1 MDAYPS
7 DFVVHNLPFIVLSGL
22 ATSKEV
28 DPPPSVQHVLPGRAV
43 TSISSDIPPVD
54 GDRANELLQEFL
66 SADGTS
72 APWNAR
78 DFSRRGITHGFR
90 IRSVGRNFQLP
101 PKKADAPS
109 NSETTPPGSPTI
121 AAATSWVLHSPI
133 SPLSPASPSFPDG
146 VIAPAWVAK
155 HQHYVPSVFI
165 SFFNFTTDPITNSL
179 HDNQLKTDIN
189 KIKGQIQ
196 KSDYR
201 TRYVV
206 VLLSDK
212 TIIEAPDIEDRL
224 AVIRR
229 ATGLDPKNSLFF
241 LPPRTSRVEL
251 QAFVTSILAILQPVC
266 VEYYR
271 DLTKHARRKKGRG
284 TIPPPT
290 APPTRGTSQT
300 LSYPGWGVRYDF
312 KLGILAE
319 FRQEMDAAQR
329 HYSTALEALF
339 GAEGLFETTASWS
352 PRWDEIRLLADVI
365 ALRHIRCQL
374 WNNFPTS
381 AVQSWLRYKYRL
393 QDVLDRRGKG
403 SNNYGWQAW
412 ESTWAQAM
420 AEIVRR
426 TELPIFKIKD
436 PLSDPDPL
444 IDFPGAL
451 YSQPEKQFPVGER
464 LPPWELLHHAGYWHK
479 IASDHAKKR
488 YILAREMPEEDR
500 TPPGMSPAAKVSA
513 RNQIYDH
520 YLVPHPHEEYP
531 VPGIGNG
538 FEHWKDISAKLN
550 DAIAEFKTRGQHRKV
565 DQMQLEVA
573 RTLLHVRKFDDA
585 LKVLRPLWE
594 TMAWRKEAIPGK
606 TKYKYDL
613 MTCLDVFSD
622 AAADKVSVSLN
633 AKDHIS
639 PLSTSFAFAEAE
651 GNVGEPLR
659 SQLAMTSNARPGSA
673 PVTLSFIQY
682 QFNGGLAEVRLTHDA
697 DGNSS
702 GSASTMYSCTL
713 EETHSATG
721 KPRWAGTADLTLH
734 PGQTKVYS
742 FPLVL
747 RESGDVDIAACVFGV
762 TTEKFELACSD
773 TDPETPT
780 RPMWWIKSDAKSKS
794 RSLKHGSGMSV
805 HILPKPP
812 KMEINLPDV
821 RNQYYTDESV
831 TLAIEIL
838 NQEEEDTEAV
848 LEVRLLGRSKDTLSY
863 TWLERPAESPM
874 KEVPPALDGSTD
886 VDLPGHVVGKLAQG
900 ARTTERIRFTAPA
913 DPADYALEVKVL
925 YHVLSDRDIPI
936 SKIMVADLVF
946 NAPFEASYD
955 LNARVHPD
963 PWPSYFEL
971 QEAESNVNP
980 ESPDAFGIAQKWGLR
995 AKVASFADEQ
1005 LVVSDLAVEVHSIH
1019 GGATCDVTKEFNIEE
1034 TAMEPQILSEWGF
1047 SLDIRKN
1054 NLEERRSTA
1063 LDTTLNITWKRTS
1076 DPLASPVTSSLP
1088 IPRIQIPSSE
1098 PRVLASS
1105 HLSPTIP
1112 SLIHLDY
1119 VLENPTMHFL
1129 TFELAM
1135 EASEDFGFSGPKL
1148 RTLHLLPMSR
1158 QTVRYNLLSNV
1169 EGDWITPNL
1178 KVTDRYFNKTLKV
1191 QGTEGMRLDK
1201 KGVGIWVPEDGWKG
1215 EEEGRVE

>member
-1 MDAYPS
+1 
-7 DFVVHNLPFIVLSGL
+7 
-22 ATSKEV
+22 
-28 DPPPSVQHVLPGRAV
+28 
-43 TSISSDIPPVD
+43 
-54 GDRANELLQEFL
+54 
-66 SADGTS
+66 
-72 APWNAR
+72 
-78 DFSRRGITHGFR
+78 
-90 IRSVGRNFQLP
+90 
-101 PKKADAPS
+101 
-109 NSETTPPGSPTI
+109 
-121 AAATSWVLHSPI
+121 
-133 SPLSPASPSFPDG
+133 
-146 VIAPAWVAK
+146 
-155 HQHYVPSVFI
+155 
-165 SFFNFTTDPITNSL
+165 
-179 HDNQLKTDIN
+179 
-189 KIKGQIQ
+189 
-196 KSDYR
+196 
-201 TRYVV
+201 
-206 VLLSDK
+206 
-212 TIIEAPDIEDRL
+212 
-224 AVIRR
+224 VIRR

-550 DAIAEFKTRGQHRKV
+550 DAIAEFKARGQHRKV

-594 TMAWRKEAIPGK
+594 TMAWRKEGWWSLASEVVWALHECALRTQDRETYVATEWELYSQTIPGK

-773 TDPETPT
+773 TDPEIPT
-780 RPMWWIKSDAKSKS
+780 RPMWWIKSDAKIKS

-1105 HLSPTIP
+1105 HLSPTIL

>member
-426 TELPIFKIKD
+426 TELPIFKIRD
-436 PLSDPDPL
+436 PSSDPDPL

-550 DAIAEFKTRGQHRKV
+550 DAIAEFKARGQHRKV

-780 RPMWWIKSDAKSKS
+780 RPMWWIKSDAKIKS

-900 ARTTERIRFTAPA
+900 ARTTERICFIAPA

-1215 EEEGRVE
+1215 EEGGKVE